1 MIALRQDL
9 SLLPVEPDRT
19 GRPAWVLHDP
29 AQNRFFRFGA
39 AEIAML
45 EQMTRPDP
53 AAGGGVDAKQ
63 AEAFLAYLQQHNL
76 LQGDGDANRQRLIKA
91 RQDQTPGWFS
101 WLSRSYLS
109 MRLPLVRPDAF
120 LDATQGYLRWWFD
133 PRMKYLMLALGLIGL
148 AMMLPRLDL
157 FLATAIA
164 NFTPSGLLLYFGAL
178 ALVKMV
184 HELGHAYTA
193 KHHGCR
199 VPVMGVAFIVFWPIL
214 YTDTTDAWR
223 LRSRMARVEI
233 DVAGMK
239 AEIAVAILALL
250 AWSALPEGW
259 LKDICFMISTT
270 SLLLTFAVNLNP
282 LMRFDG
288 YYLMSDWLGIENLQ
302 ERATAMARW
311 RLREWLFAIGDPPPE
326 RPSSLMVA
334 YAIGAWLYRLVLTL
348 TIAAYVYSFFF
359 KLLGALLFAW
369 QLWLYAIKP
378 ITREIAQLRPLLPRI
393 LPSPRAWLSL
403 GILIGMA
410 SLLALPV
417 DRGLSLPAYLR
428 SGEVSVVYAPV
439 SGRVGS
445 MAVENG
451 RAVSRDMP
459 LLSIIAEDAEL
470 ELELAERN
478 ATMLRWQLEMQGLA
492 PPWLKR
498 SGVIEADLEATM
510 ARLHSLRRQA
520 ERSKLT
526 AAFDGVVR
534 DVLPDLAPGQWV
546 GEGDA
551 LFTLT
556 DGMEWQGQ
564 AFVSEADAE
573 RLRPGGEG
581 YFVAS
586 DGSRPAIPVRIIG
599 IDAAA
604 LREFDAPYL
613 LSIHG
618 GPLQARSKPNGAV
631 EPLRAYYRVHLGV
644 RPLGGGQADFPHVLQ
659 GHVVLKAEARSWLG
673 QGLVQLL
680 AQLRKEAA
688 I

>member
-9 SLLPVEPDRT
+9 SLLPVEPDRD

-39 AEIAML
+39 TEIALLERMARPETANPAEI
-45 EQMTRPDP
+45 DP
-53 AAGGGVDAKQ
+53 RQ

-76 LQGDGDANRQRLIKA
+76 LQSDGDANRQRLLKS
-91 RQDQTPGWFS
+91 RQDQTPGWFT

-120 LDATQGYLRWWFD
+120 LDRTAKYLRWWFD
-133 PRMKYLMLALGLIGL
+133 PRVKYAMLLLGLVGL
-148 AMMLPRLDL
+148 AMMLPRLDQ
-157 FLATAIA
+157 FFSTALTH
-164 NFTPSGLLLYFGAL
+164 FTPSGLLLYFAAL

-199 VPVMGVAFIVFWPIL
+199 VPVMGVAFIVFWPVL

-239 AEIAVAILALL
+239 AEIAMAILALL
-250 AWSALPEGW
+250 AWSTLPEGG
-259 LKDICFMISTT
+259 LKDICFMVSTT

-288 YYLMSDWLGIENLQ
+288 YYLLSDWLGIENMQ
-302 ERATAMARW
+302 ERATALARW
-311 RLREWLFAIGDPPPE
+311 QWREWLFDLGDAPPE
-326 RPSSLMVA
+326 RRNALLVFYAVA
-334 YAIGAWLYRLVLTL
+334 SWVYRLALTL
-348 TIAAYVYSFFF
+348 SIAAFVYSFFF
-359 KLLGALLFAW
+359 KALGAFLFLW
-369 QLWLYAIKP
+369 QLWLYAIRPMAK
-378 ITREIAQLRPLLPRI
+378 EIAQLRPLLPRI
-393 LPSPRAWLSL
+393 LKRPRSWISAC
-403 GILIGMA
+403 
-410 SLLALPV
+410 LLATLVLLLMLPV

-428 SGEVSVVYAPV
+428 SGEMTVVYAPV
-439 SGRVGS
+439 SGKVIGL
-445 MAVENG
+445 AAQNG
-451 RAVSRDMP
+451 KVVSADAP
-459 LLSIIAEDAEL
+459 LFNIASEDLAL
-470 ELELAERN
+470 ELEQTERS

-520 ERSKLT
+520 ERSRM
-526 AAFDGVVR
+526 AAPNAGVVR
-534 DVLPDLAPGQWV
+534 DMLPDLAEGQWV
-546 GEGDA
+546 GEGEA
-551 LFTLT
+551 LFTLV
-556 DGMEWQGQ
+556 DDQEWRGQ

-573 RLRPGGEG
+573 RLRSGAEG
-581 YFVAS
+581 YFVAA
-586 DGSRPAIPVRIIG
+586 DGSRPAVAVRILAV
-599 IDAAA
+599 DATA

-618 GPLQARSKPNGAV
+618 GPLQAKAKQGGAA
-631 EPLRAYYRVHLGV
+631 EPLRAYYRVHLAV
-644 RPLGGGQADFPHVLQ
+644 LPQQAAQGDFPHVLQ
-659 GHVVLKAEARSWLG
+659 GHAVLQADGRSWLG
-673 QGLVQLL
+673 EAIRRSL
-680 AQLRKEAA
+680 AHLRGEAG

>member
-1 MIALRQDL
+1 MVALRQDL
-9 SLLPVEPDRT
+9 SLLPVEPDRY
-19 GRPAWVLHDP
+19 GQPAWVLHDP

-39 AEIAML
+39 TEIAL
-45 EQMTRPDP
+45 LGQMTGAATADRGKMDP
-53 AAGGGVDAKQ
+53 QQ

-76 LQGDGDANRQRLIKA
+76 LQGEGDANRQRLLKA
-91 RQDQTPGWFS
+91 RQDQTPTWFT

-109 MRLPLVRPDAF
+109 MRLPLVRPDVF
-120 LDATQGYLRWWFD
+120 LDATAAYLRWWFD
-133 PRMKYLMLALGLIGL
+133 PRMKYVMLVLGLIGL
-148 AMMLPRLDL
+148 GMMLPRLDL
-157 FLATAIA
+157 FFATAIA
-164 NFTPSGLLLYFGAL
+164 NFTPAGLLLYFGAL

-223 LRSRMARVEI
+223 LRSRKARVEI

-239 AEIAVAILALL
+239 AELAMAILALL
-250 AWSALPEGW
+250 AWSVLPDGG

-288 YYLMSDWLGIENLQ
+288 YYLISDWLGIENLQ
-302 ERATAMARW
+302 ERATALARW
-311 RLREWLFAIGDPPPE
+311 RWREWLFDLGEPPPE
-326 RPSSLMVA
+326 RPSTLMVG
-334 YAIGAWLYRLVLTL
+334 YAFGSWLYRLTLTL
-348 TIAAYVYSFFF
+348 SIAAFVYSFFF

-369 QLWLYAIKP
+369 QLWLYAVKPMIK
-378 ITREIAQLRPLLPRI
+378 EVALLQPLWPRI
-393 LPSPRAWLSL
+393 RKRKRSWISLGVLLVLLSL
-403 GILIGMA
+403 LV
-410 SLLALPV
+410 LPV

-428 SGEVSVVYAPV
+428 SGEATVIYAPV
-439 SGRVGS
+439 AGRVNS
-445 MAVENG
+445 LAAENG
-451 RAVSRDMP
+451 RKVSAGMP
-459 LLSIIAEDAEL
+459 LLNIASEDAEL

-478 ATMLRWQLEMQGLA
+478 ATVLRWQLEMQGLA

-526 AAFDGVVR
+526 APHAAVVR
-534 DVLPDLAPGQWV
+534 DMLPDLAVGQWV

-551 LFTLT
+551 LFTLI
-556 DGMEWQGQ
+556 DGGEWQGV

-581 YFVAS
+581 YFVAR
-586 DGSRPAIPVRIIG
+586 DGSRPSIAVRIAG
-599 IDAAA
+599 IDTTA

-613 LSIHG
+613 LSTHG
-618 GPLQARSKPNGAV
+618 GPLQARRKDNGIV
-631 EPLRAYYRVHLGV
+631 EPLRAYYRVHLGL
-644 RPLGGGQADFPHVLQ
+644 RPMDIEPGAFPHVLE
-659 GHVVLKAEARSWLG
+659 GHVVLQAEGRSWLRH
-673 QGLVQLL
+673 GLLRLL
-680 AQLRKEAA
+680 AQIREQAA